1 MNKISTL
8 LLSLILIFL
17 SYFQEFSN
25 LQTTINR
32 KSSSARPAEGRP
44 PRSVLYY
51 MKAYESGV
59 SLMPVQLPP
68 RTTINQ
74 VVNFET
80 LSEYEI

>member
-1 MNKISTL
+1 M
-8 LLSLILIFL
+8 SLIFCLVENNFL
-17 SYFQEFSN
+17 YYKI
-25 LQTTINR
+25 TINR

-74 VVNFET
+74 VINFET
-80 LSEYEI
+80 LSEFEI

>member
-1 MNKISTL
+1 MLNILVNVIS
-8 LLSLILIFL
+8 LSVNIRFKNILIF
-17 SYFQEFSN
+17 
-25 LQTTINR
+25 R
-32 KSSSARPAEGRP
+32 KSSSARPSEGRP

-74 VVNFET
+74 VNIFVLLVRQQIDNF
-80 LSEYEI
+80 

>member
-1 MNKISTL
+1 MNKMNVL
-8 LLSLILIFL
+8 VKILMFL
-17 SYFQEFSN
+17 SYFNSF
-25 LQTTINR
+25 LYCKITINR

-74 VVNFET
+74 VIIFKT
-80 LSEYEI
+80 LC